1 MTRDHGTALDP
12 ESNAEDPDLTL
23 TERFLAFHAT
33 NPQVYV
39 ILRRLA
45 REWLTRGKG
54 KCGIALLYNRCRWEL
69 TMAIEGEDVFELND
83 HYQAFYSRAL
93 MFFETELAGMF
104 DTRRA
109 PEADRWIDSVRTERG
124 VA

>member
-1 MTRDHGTALDP
+1 MTYEQSSAAVDEIDADAIP
-12 ESNAEDPDLTL
+12 ETL
-23 TERFLAFHAT
+23 TERFLTFHRV

-39 ILRRLA
+39 VLKRLA
-45 REWLTRGKG
+45 REWLKAGKG

-93 MFFETELAGMF
+93 MFFEPELAGLF
-104 DTRRA
+104 DIRRA
-109 PEADRWIDSVRTERG
+109 PEADRWIESHRAKRA